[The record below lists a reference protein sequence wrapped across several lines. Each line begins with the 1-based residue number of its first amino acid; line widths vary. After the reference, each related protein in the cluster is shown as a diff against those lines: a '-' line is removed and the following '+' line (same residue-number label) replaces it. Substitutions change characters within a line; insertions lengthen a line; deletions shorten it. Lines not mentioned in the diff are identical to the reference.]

1 MGPANRRLMWHGMLL
16 FLLGLVTGLIE
27 RRFTNMRMG
36 VSAHLEGVM
45 NGIFWLLC
53 GQSGTGQPFT
63 AGQDGSILD
72 PALRDLR
79 ELGVHHARRHAW
91 HGRRESNLGS
101 RPSRAT
107 LARKSGRGRIPERGR
122 FDYRLLR
129 ACAVGSSGQD
139 LAMNN
144 ACWVEQID
152 IQIGAPR

>member
-1 MGPANRRLMWHGMLL
+1 
-16 FLLGLVTGLIE
+16 
-27 RRFTNMRMG
+27 
-36 VSAHLEGVM
+36 M
-45 NGIFWLLC
+45 NGIFLVAGGGDLER
-53 GQSGTGQPFT
+53 GQPFT

-72 PALRDLR
+72 RALQDLR

-107 LARKSGRGRIPERGR
+107 LARKSGRGRVPERGR

-144 ACWVEQID
+144 ACWVQQID
-152 IQIGAPR
+152 IQIGGPR